1 MILERLDVHNV
12 RNIER
17 AHLALHPRVNLL
29 LGPNGAGKTALLE
42 AVHLLVRGRSFR
54 TSRTDALVRYG
65 EERLEVGI
73 GCEDPHR
80 GGIRLSCV
88 RERGRTELRQDG
100 NVLRQ
105 STPVAALLPIQL
117 LLPDLAELVFGGPAL
132 RRQWLD
138 WGTFHVEHEH
148 ADVQRDYR
156 RTLRH
161 RNALL
166 RQRLTG
172 TLPAWTAQL
181 AELGERI
188 GAARRAYFE
197 ALVPQV
203 VECLRQLDPSLAVS
217 FDYDLGWRQASL
229 ADALDSDIDR
239 DLRTGTTNRGPHRA
253 DIHIRVGGEADALAA
268 ATLSR
273 GQAKTVASALR
284 LGQALDLLSAGQRSL
299 FLIDDLGAEL
309 DQAHNERFYGLLNEM
324 DCQIIATSA
333 QGESVAGLDR
343 GSLLPT
349 AAGHTFHVKQG
360 QVGFADSAA

>member
-1 MILERLDVHNV
+1 MILERLDLHNV
-12 RNIER
+12 RNIDR

-29 LGPNGAGKTALLE
+29 LGPNGAGKTAVLE

-54 TSRTDALVRYG
+54 TSSTDALVRYG

-73 GCEDPHR
+73 GCEDANR
-80 GGIRLSCV
+80 GGVRLSYV

-100 NVLRQ
+100 SLLRQ
-105 STPVAALLPIQL
+105 ATPVAALLPIQL
-117 LLPDLAELVFGGPAL
+117 LLPDLADLVFGGPAL

-138 WGTFHVEHEH
+138 WGTFHVKHEH

-166 RQRLTG
+166 RQRQIG

-188 GAARRAYFE
+188 GAARRTYFE
-197 ALVPQV
+197 ALMPQV
-203 VECLRQLDPSLAVS
+203 GECLRQLDPALAVS

-229 ADALDSDIDR
+229 ADALNEDLER
-239 DLRTGTTNRGPHRA
+239 DLRTGMTNRGPHRA
-253 DIHIRVGGEADALAA
+253 DVRIRVGGEVDAPA
-268 ATLSR
+268 ATALSR

-284 LGQALDLLSAGQRSL
+284 LGQARDLLGAGQRSL

-309 DQAHNERFYGLLNEM
+309 DQTHNERFYGLLHEM
-324 DCQIIATSA
+324 GCQIIATSTH
-333 QGESVAGLDR
+333 GEGVAARAAG
-343 GSLLPT
+343 GLLPT
-349 AAGHTFHVKQG
+349 AAGRTFHVKQG
-360 QVGFADSAA
+360 EVKCP